1 MCSSSSAPASS
12 TNGLSGLHCPLLP
25 TPCYLA
31 SPRYLLGP
39 ISVPLP
45 RFSPTPFPASAY
57 SALLPPHCLCS
68 CYSRCWQCCLLRAP
82 GKLQS
87 FPPWSLPDPP
97 SSRACAFPRSV
108 HVCRLKSDLL
118 KARLL
123 VRFPSPRELLGCRD
137 LDASPLSSSVP
148 RMVGVY

>member
-1 MCSSSSAPASS
+1 MCSSSAPASS
-12 TNGLSGLHCPLLP
+12 TNGLSGLLCPLVP
-25 TPCYLA
+25 TPCFLA

-45 RFSPTPFPASAY
+45 WFRPHLFQPRSIQPCSLLTAFARAIPAAGNAVY
-57 SALLPPHCLCS
+57 SVLLANSSL
-68 CYSRCWQCCLLRAP
+68 SRHGA
-82 GKLQS
+82 
-87 FPPWSLPDPP
+87 FPDPP

-108 HVCRLKSDLL
+108 HVRHLKSDLL
-118 KARLL
+118 KARHL
-123 VRFPSPRELLGCRD
+123 VRFPSHRELLGCRD